1 MKKVVQY
8 IGNLDKEKLGNY
20 KNKIITEKV
29 IMTNERIEHIQKR
42 HPGDYEKY
50 INYVPDIIKDPD
62 YILED
67 KDNENT
73 ILMLKTIKDKEKNV
87 QVVVKLI
94 TNIEDKNKSNS
105 ILTFWNIRDRN
116 YRSTIKNNKIV
127 YKKLDKNE

>member
-1 MKKVVQY
+1 MQY

-62 YILED
+62 YI
-67 KDNENT
+67 N
-73 ILMLKTIKDKEKNV
+73 
-87 QVVVKLI
+87 
-94 TNIEDKNKSNS
+94 
-105 ILTFWNIRDRN
+105 
-116 YRSTIKNNKIV
+116 
-127 YKKLDKNE
+127 